1 MGKTVP
7 SYRMALECEIDT
19 WKAFRKALPS
29 EKEREAFGEL
39 MDMCRSYGMAGSN
52 ATNPIVFEPMAMSIL
67 LAQQQKLRELE
78 QKFNEVLWVKICAQ
92 ENNPKAPEKSREN
105 QPEMKSKL

>member
-1 MGKTVP
+1 
-7 SYRMALECEIDT
+7 
-19 WKAFRKALPS
+19 
-29 EKEREAFGEL
+29 
-39 MDMCRSYGMAGSN
+39 MAGSC

-67 LAQQQKLRELE
+67 LAQQKKLLELE
-78 QKFNEVLWVKICAQ
+78 YKLSDVLWVKICAQ

>member
-29 EKEREAFGEL
+29 EEEREAFDEL
-39 MDMCRSYGMAGSN
+39 MDMCRSYAMAGSN
-52 ATNPIVFEPMAMSIL
+52 ATNPIIFEPMLISIL
-67 LAQQQKLRELE
+67 LYQQQKIRSLE
-78 QKFNEVLWVKICAQ
+78 KQL
-92 ENNPKAPEKSREN
+92 KAVT
-105 QPEMKSKL
+105 QPANDWNG